1 MIIYLNGNF
10 CEAADG
16 KVSPFDRGFQ
26 YGDGIYD
33 VIKSYSGKL
42 FRFDE
47 HLRRL
52 NNSLQQCRID
62 FNQSS
67 LLKGIA
73 QELINKN
80 DLINCDASVY
90 IQITRGEY
98 VGRIHS
104 FPPIKTDP
112 TILMISYPIQDRT
125 RELTEG
131 VKIIFEKD
139 IRWLRC
145 DIKTTSIL
153 PAVLG
158 NQKAKEA
165 SAYEAVWVRDGLLT
179 EGTHTN
185 FFAVKS
191 NSIITAPEG
200 NFILSGITRNA
211 VIELSR
217 NMGLKIREEY
227 LNISEIFNFDE
238 FFLTGTVTEIT
249 PVRQI
254 EDKLINNGKPGL
266 LTQKLQKA
274 FLDLVRKEARSIT

>member
-33 VIKSYSGKL
+33 VIKSYAGKL

-52 NNSLQQCRID
+52 NKSLQQCRID

-67 LLKGIA
+67 LLKDIA
-73 QELINKN
+73 RELINKN
-80 DLINCDASVY
+80 DLINCDSSVY

-112 TILMISYPIQDRT
+112 TILMISYPIQGRT

-139 IRWLRC
+139 IRWSRC

-153 PAVLG
+153 AAVLG

-217 NMGLKIREEY
+217 NMGLKVREEY

-254 EDKLINNGKPGL
+254 ENKLINDGKPGL
-266 LTQKLQKA
+266 LTPKLQKA
-274 FLDLVRKEARSIT
+274 FLELVHKEARSIT